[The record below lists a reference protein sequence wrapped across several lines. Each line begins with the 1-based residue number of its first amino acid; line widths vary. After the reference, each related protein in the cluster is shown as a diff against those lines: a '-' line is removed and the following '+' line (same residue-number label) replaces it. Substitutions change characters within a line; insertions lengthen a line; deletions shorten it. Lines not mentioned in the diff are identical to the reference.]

1 MSNEIKVQIREIGEL
16 QIVGKNNTNKREF
29 VGVEVS
35 ERESKY
41 ENILK
46 FTLIA
51 KNVAKIDKCA
61 VGDIVN
67 VHYDVRGRQWK
78 EHIFID
84 LQAWKIDE
92 IATASDTDE
101 VNEQPMEIPPATT
114 DDVFD
119 GLPF

>member
-1 MSNEIKVQIREIGEL
+1 MSNEIKVKIREIGEL
-16 QIVGKNNTNKREF
+16 QIIGKSNMNKREF

-35 ERESKY
+35 ERDSKY

-46 FTLIA
+46 FTLMN

-101 VNEQPMEIPPATT
+101 VNEQPREIPPSTT
-114 DDVFD
+114 GDDLD
-119 GLPF
+119 NLPF

>member
-1 MSNEIKVQIREIGEL
+1 MSNEIKVQIRKIGEL
-16 QIVGKNNTNKREF
+16 QIVGKSNTNKREF

-46 FTLIA
+46 FTLIG

-61 VGDIVN
+61 VGDVVN

-84 LQAWKIDE
+84 LHAWRIEE
-92 IATASDTDE
+92 IATASDTDD
-101 VNEQPMEIPPATT
+101 VNRVTELPPSTT
-114 DDVFD
+114 GDDLD
-119 GLPF
+119 NLPF